1 MKKKQKRTTDAI
13 MTIDKSGNVYEKQA
27 PKKQKPKI
35 EDVASSLQ
43 SAAKTTSRNL
53 SANTRE
59 KEKKQQNVKIA
70 NKNYNE
76 KLSVYNKASETYQK
90 KRGEELR
97 KRNVD
102 LSSRSTID
110 LEPYKNKILN
120 YATKQEDIKT
130 PQQRLIER
138 AEKQQP
144 LIEEANKATEKE
156 KEAVSK
162 AKNDY
167 VLAKYQKNVAD
178 VDNKDI
184 GVYDKTLGA
193 FLTGV
198 QDIGSNFVGDNKYT
212 DENGNTVYLPNKA
225 ELTWQKTRDSYGD
238 NVVGKLAR
246 FGGDV
251 AHEGGKIA
259 ATGLV
264 NAATGGIGGSA
275 LYFSDIFGDQYKQN
289 INEGYSEDKA
299 GQDALLKTGQNYIKQ
314 RLIGGLGGKLTGTG
328 PSWLEKSLTNTWSKA
343 VSNPVVSKTL
353 ASMSSE
359 AIDEFTDEWIESA
372 IDSAVLGKDF
382 DPMQVFKESLYSG
395 AIGGATGAFGG
406 IGDRVNTSLDENRL
420 ALQELNTIADQR
432 IQQLQQEVQ
441 QDPSRAQEAVQE
453 IEDIQRYVQAQ
464 ANTIHNQTQTQAQ
477 ESETTQPN
485 AITQETQNVAQRE
498 KLPTNTTNKIQNFRN
513 SVANENVNDADGFYK
528 SVEKIIK
535 DKDYNVILDSSITN
549 EQGNPVSAVISNE
562 NGITIRINPK
572 SERAGEILLTHEIT
586 HGIETKEMS
595 KLIMDYASKNSKF
608 NDALESL
615 KKTYGT
621 EDITPEVVADISGQ
635 LLGNQEFIKSLS
647 TQKPNIFKQ
656 IYDKIIEIANKL
668 TGNSNQKL
676 FIKDLK
682 NKWEKAYRES
692 NIQTAQQNLKEGA
705 KYSQN
710 AEITDNK
717 GRPLNINMQNYM
729 ENSQAT
735 NDKGELVTLYHT
747 TTDMIKQFNIF
758 DPANKYDPSE
768 YKFGKYNVTYLT
780 DGEEM
785 SESYSMYEPR
795 KADTRRLHNIKEAEE
810 YLENTSLRLVDIENT
825 NQAIKNHFKNNK
837 NRYFLVSGDLTTFGE
852 YKTEEEL
859 LRDLIPTAQ
868 QVMRGDSNYKYEV
881 YANITKPFIID
892 ANGNNWNKVA
902 REINEESKKI
912 VDSLTDGQ
920 KKELYELANESLDKW
935 QEWHMSDDYMEY
947 KKYDDIYKSLSSNE
961 QENLI
966 LLSMKDNFTAK
977 DYEDVYK
984 EYGKEFGMKDPD
996 SKIELNPY
1004 GEVKMQRNYKDFVAE
1019 WCRLENES
1027 SKYNEKYSYFMSKA
1041 NKKYNNQLRNIGV
1054 DKLFDIAKYDFK
1066 DWAIEDTLSK
1076 DLETNDVVRK
1086 VIEMNEKGE
1095 DYDGVIIKNTT
1106 DYGVRGGDE
1115 VHDVYVVFNSNQLKS
1130 VDNPNPTDD
1139 PDIRYSQKV
1148 DKWQQWL
1155 NENFPSR
1162 GTTTVLKDKINNN
1175 KTNKNVPATKNEN
1188 VISEE
1193 AKQQQEKT
1201 KQTNENV
1208 NTNPNKQS
1216 RVQNDV
1222 IAERIT
1228 NNINNAIK
1236 GKDVFEEVE
1245 ETTGKPI
1252 RRGIKTITT
1261 ATGTTQL
1268 VSTMDDSIITYDPQS
1283 NESTLNKAREA
1294 QKGMTLDE
1302 KYQDCLDFINS
1313 DKRIKAVDIAKI
1325 ELTLKELQLKGD
1337 AEKFSNLVQYAATLG
1352 TTDAQALQ
1360 MMSVIK
1366 KMNPMSQ
1373 LETLQKLIQKEQ
1385 SKGNKIYD
1393 GVKINQELVKK
1404 VLDTQNANGEVNQ
1417 DQFYEAMEDLKNDIA
1432 KQMKSTAIDK
1442 VNSFRYLAMLG
1453 NPKTHIRNVVGNG
1466 FMFGLQSF
1474 KDVIGTVGEVA
1485 YDTTLKA
1492 TGKEGMQERTKTFKT
1507 ASKEVR
1513 EYVNKK
1519 VDDFFSKNK
1528 TTNKYNESMK
1538 GLSGDLE
1545 SRRNIFSNNNVIG
1558 RALNK
1563 ASSINNSALDKMDN
1577 FFSSAMTKKAMKN
1590 YLTANG
1596 IRTNAQ
1602 IESNPEMVARALDY
1616 ALFKGKEATFHQDS
1630 KTASIIRNA
1639 REQARTG
1646 SGYTKAVGL
1655 AVDATMPF
1663 VSTPVNIAKTAM
1675 EYTPVVGLGDL
1686 NTQLKNSPKE
1696 IRGAVIIDH
1705 ISKQF
1710 AGLSLLCL
1718 GMGLAASGKIKG
1730 AGEGDKEDKTE
1741 KNLGNAQYSI
1751 KFGNNTYDLSWISPS
1766 AVPLFE
1772 GVEIYNK
1779 YAKNKDVNVGAMVDT
1794 FFGALNPVTDMSV
1807 LQSIERTLTTLA
1819 YGKNAVQSLGET
1831 TFSSYL
1837 SQYIPTLS
1845 SQFAQWFDTKQRNSN
1860 TGSNALEKTFD
1871 QIKYKIPAT
1880 TEFTGVGKW
1889 LNKNLTRKSLPE
1901 NVDIWGEENKTA
1913 ENFWQRGFE
1922 AFLSPANR
1930 KEYKVDSTTKE
1941 LERLARE
1948 TDDTAVLPTSKDK
1961 SVKINGEEHEL
1972 KGKDF
1977 VDLQKTYGKTAK
1989 KNLDELIKS
1998 DSYKKA
2004 SDAEKKSMVGKLY
2017 DYATYKAKENY
2028 AKNKDI
2034 NFDSGKQTSFAMI
2047 DAFKIPYEK
2056 YVENKVSGNES
2067 TTKILNKLNEAGFS
2081 EIQKGAVMNYY
2092 DRPYYVDEEKL
2103 YNTLKNSGL
2112 SNKQKELIK
2121 ARYKKNI
2128 TDSERERYKRA
2139 DNMGID
2145 YGLYTNFRSFVSNTK
2160 GESRTG
2166 GLTKKQKVINW
2177 IQKQKLSAKQKQNLY
2192 DDYINNQRTFSYYK

>member
-1 MKKKQKRTTDAI
+1 MSKELALIAARNERNKKKKKEENKLQLQAPVNAITNTINKAVGKPQNKKTTVNKTTTQRTTQTNTLQRSSNVKEMPTFSPNDNRTVKANKKK
-13 MTIDKSGNVYEKQA
+13 KSVQTFDVYERGGNYFYEENGKEI
-27 PKKQKPKI
+27 PIKKSYLKN
-35 EDVASSLQ
+35 AL
-43 SAAKTTSRNL
+43 
-53 SANTRE
+53 NTNR
-59 KEKKQQNVKIA
+59 
-70 NKNYNE
+70 
-76 KLSVYNKASETYQK
+76 
-90 KRGEELR
+90 RG
-97 KRNVD
+97 V
-102 LSSRSTID
+102 
-110 LEPYKNKILN
+110 
-120 YATKQEDIKT
+120 
-130 PQQRLIER
+130 
-138 AEKQQP
+138 
-144 LIEEANKATEKE
+144 
-156 KEAVSK
+156 
-162 AKNDY
+162 
-167 VLAKYQKNVAD
+167 
-178 VDNKDI
+178 
-184 GVYDKTLGA
+184 
-193 FLTGV
+193 
-198 QDIGSNFVGDNKYT
+198 VGGF
-212 DENGNTVYLPNKA
+212 DENGNFSETNSRGVPLSQTPKEEAKKYKKEARQAARDKAITNIANKIEGSPIYKGLKTAGNTATNMGYGALKQGVEGPLDFAQSISDWINNSAEEKAKVALGMRTADEARREREEAERQQSEWTGKSLTDEGLKKAGWNEDLWNQWEDGSAVRRDNTAGQIAQAVGGMMPSIYAGKALGFNNTYNVPLKGLKGA
-225 ELTWQKTRDSYGD
+225 ELAKGIGK
-238 NVVGKLAR
+238 NVGMSLLSNA
-246 FGGDV
+246 GG
-251 AHEGGKIA
+251 
-259 ATGLV
+259 
-264 NAATGGIGGSA
+264 NAALGASAYGNAYEEAVNNGATPEQARRYGALSAGTEFATEMITGGIPG
-275 LYFSDIFGDQYKQN
+275 LKQTGILDN
-289 INEGYSEDKA
+289 MADGLIDKA
-299 GQDALLKTGQNYIKQ
+299 TGKVTNKFLKQATAALLKMGYSFAGEGFEEALSDIINPMIKNATYTD
-314 RLIGGLGGKLTGTG
+314 G
-328 PSWLEKSLTNTWSKA
+328 EKINWQD
-343 VSNPVVSKTL
+343 V
-353 ASMSSE
+353 
-359 AIDEFTDEWIESA
+359 WR
-372 IDSAVLGKDF
+372 DF
-382 DPMQVFKESLYSG
+382 F
-395 AIGGATGAFGG
+395 IGGASGLILGG
-406 IGDRVNTSLDENRL
+406 SNDVMEGINL
-420 ALQELNTIADQR
+420 ANQQIQELNTMADQR

-441 QDPSRAQEAVQE
+441 QDPSKAQEATQE
-453 IEDIQRYVQAQ
+453 IQDIQNYVQAQ
-464 ANTIHNQTQTQAQ
+464 TNIIQNQAQTQAQ
-477 ESETTQPN
+477 ESETSQPN
-485 AITQETQNVAQRE
+485 AITQETQNVAQNGNIRVVDNHPVSTNKE
-498 KLPTNTTNKIQNFRN
+498 VYNSQPKEGTIRLYTNTDAKNIDSILQNGLDVNKAKQNEYEGNMTWFETRPDLKGYGGTTIAVDVPINSNMDKVNDTQYTVYDNISPENIVFVDKPVMNNYRTSDIEDLVNKYGEDKVRNVFNRALENGKASMSQQEFDNLITSIKGENNNIPSKVEQNVINEGEKTSGVFSTVAPYYSKQVNDINYNKVRSDVDSQFTNKALNIASNLGINVEKIQNNVGGYSFDDGKGRVDELSYTYKLKDGTSNEDAKMFGCLLGDLGHETQESVVVGNYTN
-513 SVANENVNDADGFYK
+513 SNNENANLEYTLKLKDG
-528 SVEKIIK
+528 SGIIK
-535 DKDYNVILDSSITN
+535 ALK
-549 EQGNPVSAVISNE
+549 EA
-562 NGITIRINPK
+562 GIT
-572 SERAGEILLTHEIT
+572 
-586 HGIETKEMS
+586 
-595 KLIMDYASKNSKF
+595 DYTF
-608 NDALESL
+608 N
-615 KKTYGT
+615 
-621 EDITPEVVADISGQ
+621 
-635 LLGNQEFIKSLS
+635 
-647 TQKPNIFKQ
+647 
-656 IYDKIIEIANKL
+656 
-668 TGNSNQKL
+668 
-676 FIKDLK
+676 
-682 NKWEKAYRES
+682 
-692 NIQTAQQNLKEGA
+692 
-705 KYSQN
+705 
-710 AEITDNK
+710 
-717 GRPLNINMQNYM
+717 
-729 ENSQAT
+729 
-735 NDKGELVTLYHT
+735 
-747 TTDMIKQFNIF
+747 
-758 DPANKYDPSE
+758 
-768 YKFGKYNVTYLT
+768 
-780 DGEEM
+780 
-785 SESYSMYEPR
+785 
-795 KADTRRLHNIKEAEE
+795 
-810 YLENTSLRLVDIENT
+810 
-825 NQAIKNHFKNNK
+825 
-837 NRYFLVSGDLTTFGE
+837 
-852 YKTEEEL
+852 
-859 LRDLIPTAQ
+859 
-868 QVMRGDSNYKYEV
+868 
-881 YANITKPFIID
+881 
-892 ANGNNWNKVA
+892 
-902 REINEESKKI
+902 
-912 VDSLTDGQ
+912 
-920 KKELYELANESLDKW
+920 
-935 QEWHMSDDYMEY
+935 
-947 KKYDDIYKSLSSNE
+947 
-961 QENLI
+961 
-966 LLSMKDNFTAK
+966 
-977 DYEDVYK
+977 
-984 EYGKEFGMKDPD
+984 
-996 SKIELNPY
+996 
-1004 GEVKMQRNYKDFVAE
+1004 
-1019 WCRLENES
+1019 
-1027 SKYNEKYSYFMSKA
+1027 
-1041 NKKYNNQLRNIGV
+1041 
-1054 DKLFDIAKYDFK
+1054 
-1066 DWAIEDTLSK
+1066 
-1076 DLETNDVVRK
+1076 
-1086 VIEMNEKGE
+1086 
-1095 DYDGVIIKNTT
+1095 
-1106 DYGVRGGDE
+1106 
-1115 VHDVYVVFNSNQLKS
+1115 
-1130 VDNPNPTDD
+1130 
-1139 PDIRYSQKV
+1139 
-1148 DKWQQWL
+1148 
-1155 NENFPSR
+1155 
-1162 GTTTVLKDKINNN
+1162 
-1175 KTNKNVPATKNEN
+1175 
-1188 VISEE
+1188 
-1193 AKQQQEKT
+1193 
-1201 KQTNENV
+1201 KQTNELQLLLFKDNNGNFNEQEILDQFQKLNQV
-1208 NTNPNKQS
+1208 LGGKISEPTKNYVESELVESEDRQNLYGEWLESNRGTKNRELYSQIEEAYEKVKEFNDKKPKEEQS
-1216 RVQNDV
+1216 SFSNENIPAKVQNDV

-1245 ETTGKPI
+1245 EATGKPI

-1417 DQFYEAMEDLKNDIA
+1417 DKFYGAMEDLKNDIA
-1432 KQMKSTAIDK
+1432 KQMKSTVIDK
-1442 VNSFRYLAMLG
+1442 ANSFRYLAMLG

-1563 ASSINNSALDKMDN
+1563 ASSINNNALDKMDRW
-1577 FFSSAMTKKAMKN
+1577 FSSSMTKKAMKN

-1655 AVDATMPF
+1655 AIDATMPF

-1675 EYTPVVGLGDL
+1675 EYTPIVGLGDL

-1901 NVDIWGEENKTA
+1901 NVDIWGEENKNA

-2004 SDAEKKSMVGKLY
+2004 SDSEKKSMVGKLY

-2028 AKNKDI
+2028 AKNKGI
-2034 NFDSGKQTSFAMI
+2034 NFDSGNQTSFAMI

-2067 TTKILNKLNEAGFS
+2067 ATKILNKLNEAGFS

-2092 DRPYYVDEEKL
+2092 NRAYYVDEEKL

-2121 ARYKKNI
+2121 AKYKKNI

-2192 DDYINNQRTFSYYK
+2192 DDYLENQRTFSYYK

>member
-1 MKKKQKRTTDAI
+1 MSKELALIAARNERNKKKKKEENKLQL
-13 MTIDKSGNVYEKQA
+13 QA
-27 PKKQKPKI
+27 PVNAITNTINKTVGKPQNK
-35 EDVASSLQ
+35 
-43 SAAKTTSRNL
+43 KTT
-53 SANTRE
+53 
-59 KEKKQQNVKIA
+59 V
-70 NKNYNE
+70 
-76 KLSVYNKASETYQK
+76 
-90 KRGEELR
+90 
-97 KRNVD
+97 
-102 LSSRSTID
+102 
-110 LEPYKNKILN
+110 
-120 YATKQEDIKT
+120 
-130 PQQRLIER
+130 
-138 AEKQQP
+138 
-144 LIEEANKATEKE
+144 NKATTQSTTQRTQTNTLQRSSNVKE
-156 KEAVSK
+156 MPTFSPNDNRTVKANKKKKSVQTFDVYERGGKYFYEENGKEIPIKKSYL
-162 AKNDY
+162 KNALNTNRRG
-167 VLAKYQKNVAD
+167 V
-178 VDNKDI
+178 I
-184 GVYDKTLGA
+184 GG
-193 FLTGV
+193 F
-198 QDIGSNFVGDNKYT
+198 
-212 DENGNTVYLPNKA
+212 DENGNFSETNSRGVPLSQAPKEEARKYKKEARQAARDKA
-225 ELTWQKTRDSYGD
+225 ITDAANTIENSRIYKGLKTAGNTATNMGYGALKQGVEGTLDFAQSISDWINNSAEEKAKVALGMRTADEARREREEAERQQSEWTGKSLTDEGLKKAGWNEDLWNQWEDGSAVRRDNTAGQIAQAVGGMMPSIYAGKALGFNNTYNVPLKGLKGVELAKGIGKNVGMSLLSNAGGNAVLGASAYG
-238 NVVGKLAR
+238 NAYEEAVNNGATPEQAR
-246 FGGDV
+246 
-251 AHEGGKIA
+251 KY
-259 ATGLV
+259 ATL
-264 NAATGGIGGSA
+264 NAGTEFATEMVTGGIPG
-275 LYFSDIFGDQYKQN
+275 LKQTGILDN
-289 INEGYSEDKA
+289 MADGLIDKA
-299 GQDALLKTGQNYIKQ
+299 TGKVTNKFLKQATAALLKMGYSFAGEGFEEALSDIINPMIKNA
-314 RLIGGLGGKLTGTG
+314 TY
-328 PSWLEKSLTNTWSKA
+328 
-343 VSNPVVSKTL
+343 
-353 ASMSSE
+353 
-359 AIDEFTDEWIESA
+359 TDGERINW
-372 IDSAVLGKDF
+372 KDVWRDF
-382 DPMQVFKESLYSG
+382 F
-395 AIGGATGAFGG
+395 IGGASGLILGG
-406 IGDRVNTSLDENRL
+406 SNDVMEGINL
-420 ALQELNTIADQR
+420 ANQQIQELNTMADQR

-441 QDPSRAQEAVQE
+441 QDPTRAQSATQE
-453 IEDIQRYVQAQ
+453 IQDIQNYVQAQ
-464 ANTIHNQTQTQAQ
+464 TNIIQNQAQTQAQ

-485 AITQETQNVAQRE
+485 AITQETQNVA
-498 KLPTNTTNKIQNFRN
+498 K
-513 SVANENVNDADGFYK
+513 
-528 SVEKIIK
+528 
-535 DKDYNVILDSSITN
+535 N
-549 EQGNPVSAVISNE
+549 EQNDYRGSHQIEGAKPITEVNLDEVE
-562 NGITIRINPK
+562 N
-572 SERAGEILLTHEIT
+572 
-586 HGIETKEMS
+586 
-595 KLIMDYASKNSKF
+595 
-608 NDALESL
+608 
-615 KKTYGT
+615 
-621 EDITPEVVADISGQ
+621 
-635 LLGNQEFIKSLS
+635 
-647 TQKPNIFKQ
+647 
-656 IYDKIIEIANKL
+656 KIIETAGSLTKQDQNDLRKLKRILSSPDETIKIYRASPKNELNNGDWVTTDKSYAKNVADNNGGKVYEYEVKANQLHYPDDIKQLPSLHRLSSFQFTNNVQNEQRSTQESTFNNERNDYEEYQNKL
-668 TGNSNQKL
+668 KSQIEQARKTIGDEFADNLEKQRQEYNERHQLENNVYEATKSKPVDNDKINDSFFKEHTSDFDGKTGTKTQDGTITSMKLQKGDNLAKVTYTEGKDKIWIDELYVKNQNQGYGSEIVNA
-676 FIKDLK
+676 IKD
-682 NKWEKAYRES
+682 Y
-692 NIQTAQQNLKEGA
+692 
-705 KYSQN
+705 
-710 AEITDNK
+710 
-717 GRPLNINMQNYM
+717 
-729 ENSQAT
+729 
-735 NDKGELVTLYHT
+735 
-747 TTDMIKQFNIF
+747 
-758 DPANKYDPSE
+758 
-768 YKFGKYNVTYLT
+768 
-780 DGEEM
+780 
-785 SESYSMYEPR
+785 
-795 KADTRRLHNIKEAEE
+795 
-810 YLENTSLRLVDIENT
+810 
-825 NQAIKNHFKNNK
+825 
-837 NRYFLVSGDLTTFGE
+837 
-852 YKTEEEL
+852 
-859 LRDLIPTAQ
+859 
-868 QVMRGDSNYKYEV
+868 
-881 YANITKPFIID
+881 
-892 ANGNNWNKVA
+892 
-902 REINEESKKI
+902 
-912 VDSLTDGQ
+912 
-920 KKELYELANESLDKW
+920 
-935 QEWHMSDDYMEY
+935 
-947 KKYDDIYKSLSSNE
+947 
-961 QENLI
+961 
-966 LLSMKDNFTAK
+966 
-977 DYEDVYK
+977 
-984 EYGKEFGMKDPD
+984 
-996 SKIELNPY
+996 
-1004 GEVKMQRNYKDFVAE
+1004 
-1019 WCRLENES
+1019 
-1027 SKYNEKYSYFMSKA
+1027 A
-1041 NKKYNNQLRNIGV
+1041 NKKGKYVDTFKELTSANGFWDKALDRNTNVEANQ
-1054 DKLFDIAKYDFK
+1054 
-1066 DWAIEDTLSK
+1066 
-1076 DLETNDVVRK
+1076 
-1086 VIEMNEKGE
+1086 
-1095 DYDGVIIKNTT
+1095 
-1106 DYGVRGGDE
+1106 
-1115 VHDVYVVFNSNQLKS
+1115 
-1130 VDNPNPTDD
+1130 
-1139 PDIRYSQKV
+1139 
-1148 DKWQQWL
+1148 
-1155 NENFPSR
+1155 NEN
-1162 GTTTVLKDKINNN
+1162 I
-1175 KTNKNVPATKNEN
+1175 PATKEN

-1193 AKQQQEKT
+1193 ITPQKEET
-1201 KQTNENV
+1201 SDSSFSNENI
-1208 NTNPNKQS
+1208 PDK
-1216 RVQNDV
+1216 VQNDV

-1236 GKDVFEEVE
+1236 GKNVFEEVE
-1245 ETTGKPI
+1245 EATGKPI

-1432 KQMKSTAIDK
+1432 KQMKSTVIDK
-1442 VNSFRYLAMLG
+1442 ANSFRYLAMLG

-1563 ASSINNSALDKMDN
+1563 ASSINNNALDKMDKY
-1577 FFSSAMTKKAMKN
+1577 FSTAMTKKAMKN

-1655 AVDATMPF
+1655 AIDATMPF

-1675 EYTPVVGLGDL
+1675 EYTPIVGLGDL

-1901 NVDIWGEENKTA
+1901 KVDIWGEENKNA

-2034 NFDSGKQTSFAMI
+2034 NFDSGNQTSFAMI

-2067 TTKILNKLNEAGFS
+2067 AAKILNKLNEAGFS

-2092 DRPYYVDEEKL
+2092 NRAYYVDEEKL

-2121 ARYKKNI
+2121 AKYKKNI

-2145 YGLYTNFRSFVSNTK
+2145 YGLYTNFRSFVSSTK

>member
-1 MKKKQKRTTDAI
+1 MSKELALIAARNERNKKKKKEENKLQLQAPVNAITNTINKTVGKPQNKKTTVNKTATQRTTQTNTLQRSSNVKEMPTFSPNDNRTVKANKKK
-13 MTIDKSGNVYEKQA
+13 KSVQTFDVYERGGKYFYEENGKEI
-27 PKKQKPKI
+27 PIKKSYLKN
-35 EDVASSLQ
+35 AL
-43 SAAKTTSRNL
+43 
-53 SANTRE
+53 NTNR
-59 KEKKQQNVKIA
+59 
-70 NKNYNE
+70 
-76 KLSVYNKASETYQK
+76 
-90 KRGEELR
+90 RG
-97 KRNVD
+97 V
-102 LSSRSTID
+102 
-110 LEPYKNKILN
+110 
-120 YATKQEDIKT
+120 
-130 PQQRLIER
+130 
-138 AEKQQP
+138 
-144 LIEEANKATEKE
+144 
-156 KEAVSK
+156 
-162 AKNDY
+162 
-167 VLAKYQKNVAD
+167 
-178 VDNKDI
+178 I
-184 GVYDKTLGA
+184 GG
-193 FLTGV
+193 F
-198 QDIGSNFVGDNKYT
+198 
-212 DENGNTVYLPNKA
+212 DENGNFSETNSRGVPLSQAPKEEARKYKKEARQAARDKAITDAANTIENSRIYKGLKTAGNTATNMGYGALKQGIEGPLDFAQSISDWINNSAEEKAKVALGMRTADEARREREEAERQQSEWTGKSLTDEGLKKAGWNEDLWNQWEDGSAVRRDNTAGQIAQAVGGMMPSIYAGKALGFNNTYNVPLKGLKGA
-225 ELTWQKTRDSYGD
+225 ELAKGIGKNVGMSLLSNAGGNAVLGASAYG
-238 NVVGKLAR
+238 NAYEEAVNNGATPEQAR
-246 FGGDV
+246 RYGALSAGTEF
-251 AHEGGKIA
+251 
-259 ATGLV
+259 ATEMI
-264 NAATGGIGGSA
+264 TGGIPG
-275 LYFSDIFGDQYKQN
+275 LKQTGILDN
-289 INEGYSEDKA
+289 MADGLIDKA
-299 GQDALLKTGQNYIKQ
+299 TGKVTNKFLKQATAALLKMGYSFAGEGFEEALSDIINPMIKNATYTD
-314 RLIGGLGGKLTGTG
+314 G
-328 PSWLEKSLTNTWSKA
+328 EKINWQD
-343 VSNPVVSKTL
+343 V
-353 ASMSSE
+353 
-359 AIDEFTDEWIESA
+359 WR
-372 IDSAVLGKDF
+372 DF
-382 DPMQVFKESLYSG
+382 F
-395 AIGGATGAFGG
+395 IGGASGLILGG
-406 IGDRVNTSLDENRL
+406 SNDVIEGINL
-420 ALQELNTIADQR
+420 ANQQIQELNTMADQR

-441 QDPSRAQEAVQE
+441 QDPSKAQEATQE
-453 IEDIQRYVQAQ
+453 IQDIQNYVQAQ
-464 ANTIHNQTQTQAQ
+464 TNIIQNQAQTQAQ
-477 ESETTQPN
+477 ESETAQSSTN
-485 AITQETQNVAQRE
+485 TQETQNVAQNEQNEGTQESAFNNEIEENKKAEETFRNIKTKEDMDNLISNLKDKVDNIKTGEDLKNTFKEIYDIYKIYNKSNYIYEVVEKDGLYGTRFESEFYNPDIKYKPLNEEIKIQKDNLESWLRAIKDNSEEIIYNNQDKVTPTIGKNIDSLDKVTPITTDDFKNKLHDYIDKETEDIKGKFESKDGHLFRGGRE
-498 KLPTNTTNKIQNFRN
+498 VKYLYRAIDQAEMDSIKNNGYIKSNQSKNIGYEIEQGLTDFKDNYPGFYLPRNADGYIIKIEVKPENGFFYDSDEYAKTPNEIPANQIVEINGEKINTQQETNQNENIPATKENVINEGEKTSGVFSTVAPYYSKQVDDRNYNKVRSDVDSQFTNKALNIASNLGINVEKIQNNVGGYSFDDGKGRVDELSYTYKLKDGTSNEDAKMFGCLLGDLGHETQESVVVGNYTN
-513 SVANENVNDADGFYK
+513 SNNGNANLEYTLKLNDG
-528 SVEKIIK
+528 SGIIK
-535 DKDYNVILDSSITN
+535 ALK
-549 EQGNPVSAVISNE
+549 EA
-562 NGITIRINPK
+562 GIT
-572 SERAGEILLTHEIT
+572 
-586 HGIETKEMS
+586 
-595 KLIMDYASKNSKF
+595 DYTF
-608 NDALESL
+608 N
-615 KKTYGT
+615 
-621 EDITPEVVADISGQ
+621 
-635 LLGNQEFIKSLS
+635 
-647 TQKPNIFKQ
+647 
-656 IYDKIIEIANKL
+656 
-668 TGNSNQKL
+668 
-676 FIKDLK
+676 
-682 NKWEKAYRES
+682 
-692 NIQTAQQNLKEGA
+692 
-705 KYSQN
+705 
-710 AEITDNK
+710 
-717 GRPLNINMQNYM
+717 
-729 ENSQAT
+729 
-735 NDKGELVTLYHT
+735 
-747 TTDMIKQFNIF
+747 
-758 DPANKYDPSE
+758 
-768 YKFGKYNVTYLT
+768 
-780 DGEEM
+780 
-785 SESYSMYEPR
+785 
-795 KADTRRLHNIKEAEE
+795 
-810 YLENTSLRLVDIENT
+810 
-825 NQAIKNHFKNNK
+825 
-837 NRYFLVSGDLTTFGE
+837 
-852 YKTEEEL
+852 
-859 LRDLIPTAQ
+859 
-868 QVMRGDSNYKYEV
+868 
-881 YANITKPFIID
+881 
-892 ANGNNWNKVA
+892 
-902 REINEESKKI
+902 
-912 VDSLTDGQ
+912 
-920 KKELYELANESLDKW
+920 
-935 QEWHMSDDYMEY
+935 
-947 KKYDDIYKSLSSNE
+947 
-961 QENLI
+961 
-966 LLSMKDNFTAK
+966 
-977 DYEDVYK
+977 
-984 EYGKEFGMKDPD
+984 
-996 SKIELNPY
+996 
-1004 GEVKMQRNYKDFVAE
+1004 
-1019 WCRLENES
+1019 
-1027 SKYNEKYSYFMSKA
+1027 
-1041 NKKYNNQLRNIGV
+1041 
-1054 DKLFDIAKYDFK
+1054 
-1066 DWAIEDTLSK
+1066 
-1076 DLETNDVVRK
+1076 
-1086 VIEMNEKGE
+1086 
-1095 DYDGVIIKNTT
+1095 
-1106 DYGVRGGDE
+1106 
-1115 VHDVYVVFNSNQLKS
+1115 
-1130 VDNPNPTDD
+1130 
-1139 PDIRYSQKV
+1139 
-1148 DKWQQWL
+1148 
-1155 NENFPSR
+1155 
-1162 GTTTVLKDKINNN
+1162 
-1175 KTNKNVPATKNEN
+1175 
-1188 VISEE
+1188 
-1193 AKQQQEKT
+1193 
-1201 KQTNENV
+1201 KQTNELQLLLFKDDNGNFNEQKILDQFQKLNQV
-1208 NTNPNKQS
+1208 LGGKISEPTKNYVESELIESEDRQNLYGEWLESNRGTKNRELYSQIEEAYKKVKEFNDKKPKEEQS
-1216 RVQNDV
+1216 SFSNENIPDKVQNDV
-1222 IAERIT
+1222 IAEKIT

-1245 ETTGKPI
+1245 EATGKPI

-1432 KQMKSTAIDK
+1432 KQMKSTIIDK
-1442 VNSFRYLAMLG
+1442 ANSFRYLAMLG
-1453 NPKTHIRNVVGNG
+1453 NPKTHIRNAVGNG

-1492 TGKEGMQERTKTFKT
+1492 TGKEGMQERTKTFKA

-1519 VDDFFSKNK
+1519 VDDFFNKNK
-1528 TTNKYNESMK
+1528 MTNKYNESMK

-1646 SGYTKAVGL
+1646 SGYTKAEGL
-1655 AVDATMPF
+1655 AIDATMAF

-1675 EYTPVVGLGDL
+1675 EYTPIVGLGDL
-1686 NTQLKNSPKE
+1686 GTQLKNSPKE

-1730 AGEGDKEDKTE
+1730 AGEGDKEDKIE

-1807 LQSIERTLTTLA
+1807 LQSIERTLTSLA

-1901 NVDIWGEENKTA
+1901 KVDIWGEENKNA

-1961 SVKINGEEHEL
+1961 SVEINGEEHKL

-1977 VDLQKTYGKTAK
+1977 VDLQKAYGKTAK

-2034 NFDSGKQTSFAMI
+2034 NFDSGDQTSFAMI

-2056 YVENKVSGNES
+2056 YVENKVLGNES
-2067 TTKILNKLNEAGFS
+2067 ATEILNKLNEAGFS

-2092 DRPYYVDEEKL
+2092 NRAYYVDEEKL

-2121 ARYKKNI
+2121 AKYKKNI